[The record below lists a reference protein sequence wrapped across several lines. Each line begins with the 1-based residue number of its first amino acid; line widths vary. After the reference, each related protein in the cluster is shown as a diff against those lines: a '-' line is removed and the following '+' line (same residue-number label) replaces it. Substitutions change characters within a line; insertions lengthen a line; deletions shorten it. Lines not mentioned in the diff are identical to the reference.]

1 MYFVVTGL
9 LQYTRASSAGEVRD
23 TEWVEGREDWI
34 AEAVLWL
41 DSWYHRGTLMA
52 SMESEVLLVHPK
64 KFSETVCLSPAAF
77 DVVVSYAHR
86 FVDRLSR
93 MDESDW
99 DDIYQ
104 GEELF

>member
-64 KFSETVCLSPAAF
+64 KFSETVCLNPAAF
-77 DVVVSYAHR
+77 DVVVSFAHR